1 MKTFE
6 VLENLK
12 DWILLTSFE
21 VFFQPRRI
29 DVINPVTSFPRR
41 IGGFYLILVSLILI
55 RENLR
60 GSWKPQRLDSPNILW
75 GFFQPRRIDV
85 INPVTFFPRRI
96 GGFYL
101 ILVSPILKRET
112 FEVLENLKGWIPLT
126 SFEVFFQPRRID
138 VINLVT
144 FFPRRIGGFYLILV
158 SPILKRGN
166 LRGSWKPQRLDSP
179 NILWGFFSTSKDWR
193 YKSNNFFSKGH
204 WWFLFGFGFSNSYKG
219 KPSRFLKTSKVGF
232 P

>member
-60 GSWKPQRLDSPNILW
+60 GSWKPQRLNSPLKPSRFLKNSKV
-75 GFFQPRRIDV
+75 GFSF
-85 INPVTFFPRRI
+85 
-96 GGFYL
+96 
-101 ILVSPILKRET
+101 ET
-112 FEVLENLKGWIPLT
+112 FEVLENLKGWIPLW
-126 SFEVFFQPRRID
+126 
-138 VINLVT
+138 
-144 FFPRRIGGFYLILV
+144 
-158 SPILKRGN
+158 N
-166 LRGSWKPQRLDSP
+166 LRGSWKPQRLNQPRLPLRIQDS
-179 NILWGFFSTSKDWR
+179 LEVLYESLQFCHFAVD
-193 YKSNNFFSKGH
+193 
-204 WWFLFGFGFSNSYKG
+204 FLLAVFGQA
-219 KPSRFLKTSKVGF
+219 VIF
-232 P
+232 PDPVVHLFYFCGQ